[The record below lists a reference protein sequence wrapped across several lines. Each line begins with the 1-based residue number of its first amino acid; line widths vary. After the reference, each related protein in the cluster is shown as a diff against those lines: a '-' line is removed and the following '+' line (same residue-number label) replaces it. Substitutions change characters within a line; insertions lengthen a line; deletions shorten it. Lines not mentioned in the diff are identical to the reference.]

1 MHFMKSISFYQCC
14 IYCVSIL
21 VDMSLFLLYEKE
33 YKSTSLQSIDY
44 LLVQKPL
51 SYPFLFQSLYHKQHH
66 ALEAHHALQRD
77 IFGRFLLAI
86 FYCFN
91 LKTHA
96 IIFYFFLEKKN
107 KSHLGCF
114 KTYFLHKYSNNSNN
128 NSKCPE
134 TRNRYLLWT
143 NCMK

>member
-14 IYCVSIL
+14 ICCVSIL
-21 VDMSLFLLYEKE
+21 VDMSLFLLHEKE

-96 IIFYFFLEKKN
+96 IFFLAKKKINHIQVVLKLIFYTSTAIAPIIIPSALKP
-107 KSHLGCF
+107 GIDICF
-114 KTYFLHKYSNNSNN
+114 RLTV
-128 NSKCPE
+128 
-134 TRNRYLLWT
+134 
-143 NCMK
+143 